1 MALLKG
7 FDPSKQAI
15 VKKGFHE
22 GGRKYVEGDLYNP
35 KSKVGKSKVLFRHFV
50 AKRIEFV
57 EDSKPQVQPKVE
69 EPKVEEPQ
77 QTSTTPTKDPVGDDV
92 QDKQEAPKK
101 EYQAPKRRGRKK
113 KTSNEDDLS

>member
-22 GGRKYVEGDLYNP
+22 GGRKYVEGDLYSP
-35 KSKVGKSKVLFRHFV
+35 RSKVGKSKVLFRHFV

-57 EDSKPQVQPKVE
+57 DVDTKVEKPKVE
-69 EPKVEEPQ
+69 DQ
-77 QTSTTPTKDPVGDDV
+77 QTSTIEPTKDPVGDKEV
-92 QDKQEAPKK
+92 KQETSTS
-101 EYQAPKRRGRKK
+101 APKRRGRKK
-113 KTSNEDDLS
+113 KEDDVS

>member
-22 GGRKYVEGDLYNP
+22 GGRKYVEGDLYSP
-35 KSKVGKSKVLFRHFV
+35 RSKVGKSKVLFRHFV
-50 AKRIEFV
+50 ARRIEFV
-57 EDSKPQVQPKVE
+57 EDQKPKVVE
-69 EPKVEEPQ
+69 KEPEFETQ
-77 QTSTTPTKDPVGDDV
+77 QTSATSTKDPVGDN
-92 QDKQEAPKK
+92 DKQ
-101 EYQAPKRRGRKK
+101 EYQAPKKRGRSKK